1 MDGEPGAGVQLLMTD
16 VALEVFGFLML
27 DENLFIIEI
36 SVTVPTPRLHL
47 LFLLPAHDFSVVSSL
62 PAKNKNTS
70 QIWRQLSNIP

>member
-36 SVTVPTPRLHL
+36 SVTVPEITAEETLDDKL
-47 LFLLPAHDFSVVSSL
+47 AALPGE
-62 PAKNKNTS
+62 
-70 QIWRQLSNIP
+70 NIV